1 MEEKNFFKKF
11 WTSITDFEGYEE
23 LAAGSTFK
31 TIIYIIIL
39 IAAKLSPTVKKV
51 RQVND
56 AIRAINKKI
65 TRQL

>member
-39 IAAKLSPTVKKV
+39 TLIFTAVIVGINVFKLNAS
-51 RQVND
+51 
-56 AIRAINKKI
+56 
-65 TRQL
+65 